1 MSVTLNRDAFLAS
14 EPEIDVTQ
22 FKKVALDLQYA
33 DQSPNQI
40 LDVWYPDEG
49 EGPYPCV
56 ILFHGGGFGTGHK
69 RSFYISS
76 MAMPVTQ
83 GYAVAT
89 VEYRLYNEAI
99 WPAQLID
106 SKAAVRYLRA
116 HAEELNL
123 DPDKFAV
130 WGNSAGGCGTQL
142 LALTG
147 DNEELDDLSVGEQAS
162 SKVQAAIAWYSVNE
176 FVSCEQYTVD
186 TTAMREASGSATGM
200 VPKDA
205 RGKDSALTK
214 VLGFNPLYH
223 PEKAVKASP
232 LSYVTPDCPP
242 MLLQHGKADLIV
254 DYHQS
259 VYMYE
264 RIKQECG
271 EGRAR
276 LDLFDG
282 EPHGSRKIKDM
293 KNVTKCIDFLDEV
306 FYDGNNPYRKELK
319 PLKVVGME

>member
-1 MSVTLNRDAFLAS
+1 MSVTLNREMFLAS

-22 FKKVALDLQYA
+22 FREVKLDLPYA
-33 DQSPNQI
+33 QQSPNQI
-40 LDVWYPDEG
+40 LDLWYPEEG
-49 EGPYPCV
+49 EGPYPLV

-76 MAMPVTQ
+76 MAQPVTQ

-89 VEYRLYNEAI
+89 VEYRLYHEAT

-116 HAEELNL
+116 NAKELNL
-123 DPDKFAV
+123 DPERFAV
-130 WGNSAGGCGTQL
+130 WGNSAGGCATQL
-142 LALTG
+142 LALTP
-147 DNEELDDLSVGEQAS
+147 DDPDMDDLSVGVEAS
-162 SKVQAAIAWYSVNE
+162 SRVQAAIAWYSVNE
-176 FVSCEQYTVD
+176 FISCEQFSVD
-186 TTAMREASGSATGM
+186 TAAQRETSGAATGM

-205 RGKDSALTK
+205 MGKDSALTK
-214 VLGFNPLYH
+214 VLGFHPLLY

-232 LSYVTPDCPP
+232 LSYVTKDCPP

-264 RIKQECG
+264 KVTQVCG
-271 EGRAR
+271 EGRAQI
-276 LDLFDG
+276 DLFDG
-282 EPHGSRKIKDM
+282 EPHGSQKIKANE
-293 KNVTKCIDFLDEV
+293 NVDRCIDFLDEV
-306 FYDGNNPYRKELK
+306 FWDGKNPYRRPLQELK
-319 PLKVVGME
+319 IIR